1 MPEFSAFWQAVPLT
15 KFQINL
21 QHVDKLF
28 PSQSA
33 KRCRN
38 IILQDLL
45 DIFADIS
52 GIMLSVVSP
61 LGGYP
66 IRLIEPT
73 IKRKHA
79 PIEISPRRNS
89 PGSQISSVIIV

>member
-1 MPEFSAFWQAVPLT
+1 LQNSALFWQAVPLT
-15 KFQINL
+15 KLQINL

-28 PSQSA
+28 PSQST

-45 DIFADIS
+45 DIFTDIS

-66 IRLIEPT
+66 IQL
-73 IKRKHA
+73 KF
-79 PIEISPRRNS
+79 
-89 PGSQISSVIIV
+89 GVSQCDVRVKS